1 MTEQTDSRQ
10 LFIGE
15 AEELIAKIR
24 NSLCG
29 QDITLLLLADSIS
42 AVTDLKRAATAAD
55 VDSFRLIADCLET
68 VLNRHVAAQ
77 STPSRIEL
85 ETIELA
91 VDWLDQ
97 LLILYREDIPEPKS
111 LVAELLSTFDLVE
124 RSEGAVSLVEL
135 VNNQTGQG
143 EPPAVDPFSDDPD
156 FAVETHSVSDH
167 QDPFAEDPGFGLEF
181 DLLQRTINFVVE
193 SDKINADPF
202 NDDPP
207 LTKSSDESG

>member
-15 AEELIAKIR
+15 VKGLIETIR

-29 QDITLLLLADSIS
+29 QNITPELLADSGDAVS
-42 AVTDLKRAATAAD
+42 ALKNAATDAD
-55 VDSFRLIADCLET
+55 VDSFRLIADCLEI

-77 STPSRIEL
+77 SAPSRVEL
-85 ETIELA
+85 ETVELA

-111 LVAELLSTFDLVE
+111 LVAELLNTFDLVE
-124 RSEGAVSLVEL
+124 RSQGAVSLVEL
-135 VNNQTGQG
+135 VNNQAGQG
-143 EPPAVDPFSDDPD
+143 ESPVADPFSDDPD
-156 FAVETHSVSDH
+156 FAVDAHSAPEY

-181 DLLQRTINFVVE
+181 DLLQRTINFVVA
-193 SDKINADPF
+193 SGKLDDDPF

-207 LTKSSDESG
+207 FQED

>member
-15 AEELIAKIR
+15 AEGLIAKIR

-29 QDITLLLLADSIS
+29 QIITPQLLTDSSDAVS
-42 AVTDLKRAATAAD
+42 ALKNAAIDAD
-55 VDSFRLIADCLET
+55 VDSFRLIADCLEV

-77 STPSRIEL
+77 TTPNRVEL
-85 ETIELA
+85 ETVELA

-111 LVAELLSTFDLVE
+111 LVAELLNTFDLVE
-124 RSEGAVSLVEL
+124 RSQGAVSLVEL
-135 VNNQTGQG
+135 VNGQAEQG
-143 EPPAVDPFSDDPD
+143 GSPIVDPFSGDPD
-156 FAVETHSVSDH
+156 FAVDAHSAHEH

-193 SDKINADPF
+193 AGNLDDDPF

-207 LTKSSDESG
+207 LPGRLTGQD